1 MGLSVLT
8 PQRDYSSQI
17 LLTGNNDSRKIKYI
31 YIHIFFG
38 GGEMEQRRPFALCYP
53 LPADRGDKNRDVQAG
68 DIYSNS
74 ILRFVSGSL
83 TEHRIYDTNNHV

>member
-1 MGLSVLT
+1 
-8 PQRDYSSQI
+8 
-17 LLTGNNDSRKIKYI
+17 
-31 YIHIFFG
+31 
-38 GGEMEQRRPFALCYP
+38 MEQRRPFALCYP